1 MFLGSRGSA
10 PRTPPSGGPPGA
22 LPRAAPAGPSG
33 GSPRAPAAGSRD
45 SRPHKRPEIPGP
57 RTEDPSRNGTTA
69 PLTSIGQLDRHHAG
83 KMMNTA
89 TRTVPLNRIS
99 PSDEKRRTGAPK
111 TVGRQI
117 KTHSNLQKVRQPHP
131 QNSPTIQPTTKKVMI
146 AVGFEPTPSRTSALS
161 WRLRPLGQATGLTG
175 HSAGRAGP

>member
-1 MFLGSRGSA
+1 MRRGMQPATRDGNPHSKSVLLIGTVPGRGFMGEGVRLFFGSRGSA

-83 KMMNTA
+83 KIDEHRHKDSTA
-89 TRTVPLNRIS
+89 KSYFP
-99 PSDEKRRTGAPK
+99 KRRKKKNRGTQNGGKTDQDSLQPPK
-111 TVGRQI
+111 G
-117 KTHSNLQKVRQPHP
+117 
-131 QNSPTIQPTTKKVMI
+131 
-146 AVGFEPTPSRTSALS
+146 
-161 WRLRPLGQATGLTG
+161 
-175 HSAGRAGP
+175 